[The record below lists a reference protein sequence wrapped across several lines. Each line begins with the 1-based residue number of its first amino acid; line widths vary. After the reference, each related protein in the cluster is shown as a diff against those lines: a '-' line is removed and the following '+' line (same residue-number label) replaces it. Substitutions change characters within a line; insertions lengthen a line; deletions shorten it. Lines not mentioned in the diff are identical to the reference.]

1 MNAGALVDITNTID
15 TYVYRGLMQLGD
27 IGMSAAAG
35 LYQSMVGFVLVLLA
49 NFVVK
54 KVSAENALF

>member
-1 MNAGALVDITNTID
+1 
-15 TYVYRGLMQLGD
+15 MQLGD

-35 LYQSMVGFVLVLLA
+35 LYQSVVGFVLVLLA